1 MPETPT
7 DALTPQPF
15 FHPDSGAVRFWVAM
29 PDGGSIGAIVRKE
42 ILHYCFQG
50 DLGGE
55 GALDTFEA
63 HRAEIEDVVR
73 QRAARGSIEPVLLRE
88 ADFGARSRRV

>member
-1 MPETPT
+1 MQEPPT

-29 PDGGSIGAIVRKE
+29 PGGTSIGAIVRKE

-50 DLGGE
+50 NLAGE
-55 GALDTFEA
+55 GALDTFQS
-63 HRAEIEDVVR
+63 HRAEIEGAVR
-73 QRAARGSIEPVLLRE
+73 QRAAQGSIEPVLLRE
-88 ADFGARSRRV
+88 ADFGARVRRV